1 MKREFYKTMYRLL
14 AGATRRVNWRWLNE
28 WKVAMGISLIA
39 AGCVG
44 AGKKPAPGK
53 GSAETMVATLQE
65 IKEQQEKKAMEERD
79 GMTCYVII
87 ENMPEFPGGNLSTY
101 IKHKLHYPKEALKD
115 EATGKVYVQFVI
127 EKDGSIKQVKIVRG
141 VHPALDS
148 AAIEVISQ
156 LPKFR
161 PAKARGK
168 AIEYSFTIPVH
179 FTSEMIE
186 KAKTK

>member
-44 AGKKPAPGK
+44 AGKKPVPGK
-53 GSAETMVATLQE
+53 GSAETMIATLQE
-65 IKEQQEKKAMEERD
+65 IREATEERN
-79 GMTCYVII
+79 GMTCYVFI
-87 ENMPEFPGGNLSTY
+87 EDMPEFPGGNLSTY
-101 IKHKLHYPKEALKD
+101 IKHQLHYPKEALKD

-148 AAIEVISQ
+148 AAVEVISQ